1 VLKRRLLTALVL
13 IAGVAGAVLALH
25 TPLLAVVLAM
35 IALLGAFEWA
45 QFLNLRCWW
54 SRLAYTAVIAALLWY
69 CWLAVLPSTYLH
81 DFILFSGL
89 WWLIAALW
97 LSQPAFCANNR
108 GVGTLL
114 CKGIAGVFTLV
125 PAWVAL
131 LALHAEPGHGS
142 HRLLFL
148 LSLIWVADTAAY
160 FTGHHWGRAKL
171 APRISPGKTRVGV
184 YGALL
189 AVAIYGFIAAPWLG
203 VPRSSRLAFA
213 VLCVVTTAFSVVGD
227 LFESLFK
234 RQRDMK
240 DSGTLIPGHGG
251 VLDRVDSLTAAAPI
265 FALGLHWLDL

>member
-1 VLKRRLLTALVL
+1 MLKRRLLTALVL
-13 IAGVAGAVLALH
+13 IVGLAGAVLALH
-25 TPLLAVVLAM
+25 TPWLAVVLAA

-45 QFLNLRCWW
+45 QFLNLRSWPA
-54 SRLAYTAVIAALLWY
+54 RLAYTAVIAALLWF
-69 CWLAVLPSTYLH
+69 CWRSVLPSVYLQ
-81 DFILFSGL
+81 DFILFGGL
-89 WWLIAALW
+89 WWLLATLW
-97 LSQPAFCANNR
+97 LSQPSLCANSR
-108 GVGTLL
+108 GFVALL
-114 CKGIAGVFTLV
+114 CKGIAGVLALV

-131 LALHAEPGHGS
+131 LALHATSVHGS

-160 FTGHHWGRAKL
+160 FTGHHWGRVKL

-184 YGALL
+184 YGALA
-189 AVAIYGFIAAPWLG
+189 AVAVYAFIAAPWLG
-203 VPRSSRLAFA
+203 VPGTSRIAFT

-234 RQRDMK
+234 RQRGMK

-251 VLDRVDSLTAAAPI
+251 VLDRIDSLTAAAPI